1 MKEISVGVIFTPL
14 TAKDWDLKEISA
26 GVTGKGKFEEVH
38 PPDNYYVWLSSID
51 ERTEVGVYFDGMVY
65 YIKKVREEDITSTQ
79 MLDIVKEGFDF
90 IQNSPLDK
98 DYLRRVGLVIRGKQ
112 MRGFYTEKQ
121 QVIGEFSKKLFA
133 KPLIGATEITDSDIQ
148 MSIRETP
155 FLSFASSFI

>member
-14 TAKDWDLKEISA
+14 TAKDWGLKEISA

-51 ERTEVGVYFDGMVY
+51 EKTEVGIYFDGMVY

-98 DYLRRVGLVIRGKQ
+98 DYLRRIGLVIRGKQ
-112 MRGFYTEKQ
+112 IRDFYAEKE
-121 QVIGEFSKKLFA
+121 QVIEEFGKKLFA
-133 KPLIGATEITDSDIQ
+133 KPLIGEAKITDSDIQ

-155 FLSFASSFI
+155 LLSLVST